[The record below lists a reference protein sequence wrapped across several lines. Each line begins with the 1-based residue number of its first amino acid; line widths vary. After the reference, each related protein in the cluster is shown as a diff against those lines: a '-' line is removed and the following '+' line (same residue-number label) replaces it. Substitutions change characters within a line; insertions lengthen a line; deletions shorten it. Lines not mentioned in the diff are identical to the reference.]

1 MDVPPQQRMQ
11 RSMSLAIEHSVEH
24 KAALARAA
32 ALEVPESYSPTEY
45 GTFRNV
51 HGGGGED
58 SEKLQTESLRSSRR
72 RESWDELAGRLFD
85 TDESGQMV
93 LKTNWY

>member
-1 MDVPPQQRMQ
+1 MDIPPQQRME
-11 RSMSLAIEHSVEH
+11 RSSSIAVEHSEEH
-24 KAALARAA
+24 KAALAKAA
-32 ALEVPESYSPTEY
+32 ALEVPEAYSPSEY

-51 HGGGGED
+51 PED
-58 SEKLQTESLRSSRR
+58 TPPIGSSRR
-72 RESWDELAGRLFD
+72 RENWDELAGRLFE